1 MIKDKTFFFKALNLT
16 SHFCDAICFEN
27 RSLKAFKTT
36 RLREALK
43 LKYGIE
49 SFYE

>member
-16 SHFCDAICFEN
+16 SLFCDAICFETRN
-27 RSLKAFKTT
+27 LKAFKTGK
-36 RLREALK
+36 LREALK
-43 LKYGIE
+43 LKYGID